1 MIKFIFLTLIDFYQR
16 FLSPVK
22 GFTCAHHSLY
32 RGDTCSNAIKKIIQN
47 NSLRDVPRLSKAR
60 FRECK
65 DASSKLAQRRA
76 HTFERSDLPCDVSCV
91 GDIGCFDSTPGSNC
105 FNAEDTCSLPCDA
118 CLEFKQLKR
127 RTKIILLCMAAII
140 LLAALYYYGSQ
151 TTKLEVTQLSNSQRS
166 DSIFEKFITR
176 DMPSLRAKI
185 TTLNN
190 TYYSDTVDSSVLESG
205 GSVQLNFSN
214 AFSLGNLRHLEL
226 QDAHFSV
233 AQDIIV
239 VGQTIES
246 IEQPKLLG
254 NGKRFKYEFKSRWGF

>member
-151 TTKLEVTQLSNSQRS
+151 T
-166 DSIFEKFITR
+166 FEKFITR

-190 TYYSDTVDSSVLESG
+190 TYYSDTVDSSILENG

-226 QDAHFSV
+226 QDARFSV